1 MYTIEQHRLLVSDQF
16 CQGRYRQAI
25 FQTVKAGD
33 LVLDLG
39 TGTGIHALFACQAGA
54 KKVYAVEQ
62 GEIIEL
68 AKEISRANGFQD
80 RIGFIQGLSSQVK
93 LPEKVDVIVTN
104 LGFGGTLSFLID
116 MRERFLK
123 EDGAVIPAAME
134 LFCVPLEWPAV
145 YDEMVAF
152 WSRDHY
158 GMNFSPL
165 HQVAINEGHG
175 RNFTADRF
183 LAEPRSVSRLDLR
196 RATTTRIGGEVSFHA
211 SKQGTLHGLGVW
223 YTLWLGADIAVS
235 TAPPLELLSPP
246 WGQSFFPIER
256 PVELQGGDRIAVR
269 MKAFA
274 FTTAEVVWTWEV
286 RVEGAALK
294 AAFTHSTFQG
304 VPLSRESLHKQAP
317 SYTPPLSPLG
327 QAARLTLH
335 LCDGKTPLSE
345 IEREVFRL
353 HSALFRTQ
361 QDAAAFVAKVLR
373 EFGT

>member
-1 MYTIEQHRLLVSDQF
+1 MYTIEQHRLLVSDQL

-25 FQTVKAGD
+25 FQTVKPGD

-54 KKVYAVEQ
+54 QKVYAVEQ

-68 AKEISRANGFQD
+68 AKGISRTNGFQD
-80 RIGFIQGLSSQVK
+80 RIVFIQGLSSEVK

-123 EDGAVIPAAME
+123 GDGTVIPAAME
-134 LFCVPLEWPAV
+134 LFCVPLEWPAA
-145 YDEMVAF
+145 YDELVAF

-158 GMNFSPL
+158 GMDFSPL
-165 HQVAINEGHG
+165 HQVALNEGHG
-175 RNFTADRF
+175 RNFTAERF
-183 LAEPRSVSRLDLR
+183 LAEPGSVGRLDLR
-196 RATTTRIGGEVSFHA
+196 TATATRIGGEASFHA
-211 SKQGTLHGLGVW
+211 SRPGTLHGLGVW
-223 YTLWLGADIAVS
+223 YTLWLDGGVVVS
-235 TAPPLELLSPP
+235 TAPPLELPSPP

-256 PVELQGGDRIAVR
+256 PVEVQGGDRIAVR

-294 AAFTHSTFQG
+294 AAFTHSTFKG

-317 SYTPPLSPLG
+317 SYTPPPTPLG
-327 QAARLTLH
+327 QAARLTLD
-335 LCDGKTPLSE
+335 LCDGKTPLGE

-353 HSALFRTQ
+353 HNALFRTQ

>member
-1 MYTIEQHRLLVSDQF
+1 MDTIEQHRLLVSDQA

-25 FQTVKAGD
+25 FQTVKPGD

-54 KKVYAVEQ
+54 QKVYAVEQ

-68 AKEISRANGFQD
+68 AKGISRTNGFQD
-80 RIGFIQGLSSQVK
+80 RIVFIQGLSSEVK

-123 EDGAVIPAAME
+123 GDGTVIPAAME
-134 LFCVPLEWPAV
+134 LFCVPLEWPAA
-145 YDEMVAF
+145 YDELVAF

-158 GMNFSPL
+158 GMDFSPL
-165 HQVAINEGHG
+165 HQVALNEGHG
-175 RNFTADRF
+175 RNFTAERF
-183 LAEPRSVSRLDLR
+183 LAEPGSVGRLDLR
-196 RATTTRIGGEVSFHA
+196 TATATRIGGEASFHA
-211 SKQGTLHGLGVW
+211 SRPGTLHGLGVW
-223 YTLWLGADIAVS
+223 YTLWLDGGVVVS
-235 TAPPLELLSPP
+235 TAPPLELSSPP

-256 PVELQGGDRIAVR
+256 PVEVQGGDRIAVR

-304 VPLSRESLHKQAP
+304 LPLSRESLHKQAP
-317 SYTPPLSPLG
+317 SYTPLPTSLG
-327 QAARLTLH
+327 QAARLTLS
-335 LCDGKTPLSE
+335 LCDGNTPLGE

-353 HSALFRTQ
+353 HGTLFRTQ

>member
-1 MYTIEQHRLLVSDQF
+1 MYTIEQHRLLVSDQL

-25 FQTVKAGD
+25 FQTVKPGD

-54 KKVYAVEQ
+54 RKVYAVEQ
-62 GEIIEL
+62 GEIIDL
-68 AKEISRANGFQD
+68 AKEISRANGFHD
-80 RIGFIQGLSSQVK
+80 RIVFIQGFSSQVK

-104 LGFGGTLSFLID
+104 LGFQGTLSFLID

-123 EDGAVIPAAME
+123 EGGTVIPAAME

-145 YDEMVAF
+145 YDELVEF

-165 HQVAINEGHG
+165 YQVAINEGHG
-175 RNFTADRF
+175 RNFTVERF
-183 LAEPRSVSRLDLR
+183 LAEPRSVGRLDLR
-196 RATTTRIGGEVSFHA
+196 TATATQIGGEVSFHA
-211 SKQGTLHGLGVW
+211 SRRGTLHGLGVW
-223 YTLWLGADIAVS
+223 YMLWLNGDIALS
-235 TAPPLELLSPP
+235 TAPPLELPSPP

-256 PVELQGGDRIAVR
+256 PVEVQDGDRITVR

-274 FTTAEVVWTWEV
+274 FMTAEVVWTWEV

-294 AAFTHSTFQG
+294 VAFAHSTFQG

-317 SYTPPLSPLG
+317 NYTPLPSSLG
-327 QAARLTLH
+327 QAARLTLS
-335 LCDGKTPLSE
+335 LCDGNTPLGE

-353 HSALFRTQ
+353 YSTLFRTQ